1 MGKKRRLSTR
11 RSKFGRKF
19 AGHPTLKNKTNP
31 TSETSIVT
39 SEESA
44 IITSKGEPQKV
55 QEPVAGPKR
64 STKTKAAKTTSKA
77 TPKKKTTRKRR
88 SSPNKKKED

>member
-44 IITSKGEPQKV
+44 RKKPQERDV
-55 QEPVAGPKR
+55 LRPIR
-64 STKTKAAKTTSKA
+64 
-77 TPKKKTTRKRR
+77 RKRTK
-88 SSPNKKKED
+88 PI